1 MANTVLD
8 ALAGE
13 RVLKANP
20 LGAVTDHWIVVRPAG
35 SQAEIVFAL
44 SRVSTVKTI
53 KTSYPG
59 LLVVAS
65 AALVIAAAAAS
76 SKQGAGAALPIAL
89 VGVMFAIGYLLSHK
103 ASVSFKVDGERIQTP
118 EGAVRDASE
127 LMSAIEKAVARLDHA
142 EED

>member
-13 RVLKANP
+13 QVLKANA
-20 LGAVTDHWIVVRPAG
+20 LGAVTTRWVVVRPMG
-35 SQAEIVFAL
+35 SQAEIVLSL

-53 KTSYPG
+53 RTSYPG

-76 SKQGAGAALPIAL
+76 SKEGSTAALPVAL
-89 VGVMFAIGYLLSHK
+89 VGVMFAIGFLLSRK
-103 ASVSFKVDGERIQTP
+103 ACVSFKVDGETYQTP
-118 EGAVRDASE
+118 DGGLGEAAE
-127 LMSAIEKAVARLDHA
+127 LMSAIEKAVARLDQA
-142 EED
+142 D